1 MLTMPKVEN
10 TSTESINTVRLKL
23 EELKSQV
30 QVLNSKV
37 NYAADAGLTE
47 LEQMFIYAL
56 SLLDVIVSVDES
68 MLQ

>member
-10 TSTESINTVRLKL
+10 TSTESINTIRLKL
-23 EELKSQV
+23 EELKLQV

>member
-10 TSTESINTVRLKL
+10 TSIESINTVRLKL

>member
-68 MLQ
+68 MLR